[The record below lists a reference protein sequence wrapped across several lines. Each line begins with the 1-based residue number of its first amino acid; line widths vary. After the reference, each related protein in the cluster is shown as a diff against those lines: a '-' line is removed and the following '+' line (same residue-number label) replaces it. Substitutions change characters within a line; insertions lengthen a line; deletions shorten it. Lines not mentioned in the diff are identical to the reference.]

1 MILLLGNIIWMESQ
15 SITIVNQGPASV
27 QLRQYV
33 DNFETSQC
41 DPEQLIERNFYDI
54 MKINDVARSLKCD
67 YF

>member
-1 MILLLGNIIWMESQ
+1 MDGVTKHNSSQ
-15 SITIVNQGPASV
+15 SRTSV
-27 QLRQYV
+27 SPYVSLSV